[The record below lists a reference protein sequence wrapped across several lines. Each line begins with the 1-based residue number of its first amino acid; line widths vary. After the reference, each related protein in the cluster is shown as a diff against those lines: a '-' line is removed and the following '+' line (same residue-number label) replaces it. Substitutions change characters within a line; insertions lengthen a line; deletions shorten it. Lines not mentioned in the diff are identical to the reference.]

1 MKRTQTDGQY
11 SLSDYQ
17 IPEVQIRIKEGP
29 TTLYSEDPISSP
41 ESAAR
46 LIGDRLLRDMD
57 REYLIA
63 VSLNNHLQ
71 PINYSIVSI
80 GTINQAPASPKEICK
95 SLVLSNAAEFMLM
108 HNHPS
113 GDVEPSG
120 EDRALTAKMVQVG
133 RLLDVPL
140 VDHVIIGGGSGAYYS
155 FAEHGALSADASKG
169 IVQDGSAK
177 YNPHGRHKPPQDR
190 VAELT
195 DKLQAGVA
203 DYLRSDR
210 YKQLLDTF
218 SRFYRYSTNN
228 SILIALQNPAATQVA
243 SYTTWQSLGRYPVKG
258 THGMQIIC
266 PAPYHHKEMRDVTDP
281 DTGATHKEEVTV
293 QRMGFR
299 AATVF
304 DVSQTDGKPLPEV
317 APALD
322 GDIADNDLIAAVKD
336 AVPPGISVVVG
347 PVSGAAKGYFS
358 RTEREIRVKDG
369 MSGRQTLKT
378 LIHETA
384 HSLLHDSKSADA
396 EKTSVEDKEIQ
407 AESVAYVICQHYGID
422 TGDYSFPYVGT
433 WAAGNIK
440 DVMRNLDTVKRC
452 SASLIDSIDNSLEL
466 INKERQTEGTY
477 KTETGYLQVNMAPDG
492 TWQYEAYSAAGGR
505 TYSGD
510 ITQTGLTADRAA
522 RTALAMHGYI
532 GPCQETTAQTLDD
545 CGKQHRTAPKSIR
558 HKHL

>member
-113 GDVEPSG
+113 GDVEPSN

-133 RLLDVPL
+133 QLIDIPL
-140 VDHVIIGGGSGAYYS
+140 IDHVIIGGGNGAYYS
-155 FAEHGALSADASKG
+155 FAAHGSLSTDASKG
-169 IVQDGSAK
+169 IARDGGAK
-177 YNPHGRHKPPQDR
+177 YDPHGRHNSPQDR
-190 VAELT
+190 IAELT
-195 DKLQAGVA
+195 EKLHAGVA
-203 DYLRSDR
+203 DYLQSGK

-218 SRFYRYSTNN
+218 SRFHCYSTNN
-228 SILIALQNPAATQVA
+228 SILIAMQNPAATQVA
-243 SYTTWQSLGRYPVKG
+243 SYTTWKSLGRYPAKG
-258 THGMQIIC
+258 THGMKIIC
-266 PAPYHHKEMRDVTDP
+266 PMPYRRKEMQDVTDTK
-281 DTGATHKEEVTV
+281 TGETRKEEVIV
-293 QRMGFR
+293 QCIGFHT
-299 AATVF
+299 ATVF

-317 APALD
+317 APELD
-322 GDIADNDLIAAVKD
+322 GGIADHDLINAVKD
-336 AVPPGISVVVG
+336 AVPPGIAVVVG
-347 PVSGAAKGYFS
+347 PVSGSANGYFS
-358 RTEREIRVKDG
+358 AVEREIRVKDG
-369 MSGRQTLKT
+369 MSERQTLKT

-384 HSLLHDSKSADA
+384 HACLHDSVLDADA
-396 EKTSVEDKEIQ
+396 DKVSREDKEIQ
-407 AESVAYVICQHYGID
+407 AESVAYVVCQHYGID

-452 SASLIDSIDNSLEL
+452 SASLIDSIDKSLAY
-466 INKERQTEGTY
+466 IRKERQTEATY
-477 KTETGYLQVNMAPDG
+477 KTETGYLQVNRAPDG

-510 ITQTGLTADRAA
+510 ITQTGLTSDRAA
-522 RTALAMHGYI
+522 QTALAMHGYI
-532 GPCQETTAQTLDD
+532 GPYQETASQALDD
-545 CGKQHRTAPKSIR
+545 CRAASVSIR
-558 HKHL
+558 HQHL